1 MCKNVAN
8 AVHCSTSLIFTP
20 TDLYNVALLMLVVSC
35 MGGGAFAKLC
45 MLCSPLPPLLYLS
58 SPLSF
63 SFLLPAPSSLYPVPS
78 CSVPVPFPSL
88 WRRVLEE
95 RLSARNGCGRSPAAK
110 RFLVHF
116 QSKSAHS
123 MYCNLTTVLL
133 LLSHFYTFMS
143 RRNSGGTAMGYSYYL
158 TKMQGT
164 SRNCHWG

>member
-1 MCKNVAN
+1 MAETRCAVLTDFSLRCICSSRGSNVCGRGSPEGN
-8 AVHCSTSLIFTP
+8 TGPYRRI
-20 TDLYNVALLMLVVSC
+20 

-45 MLCSPLPPLLYLS
+45 MLCSPLSPLLYLS

-88 WRRVLEE
+88 WRRGLEE

-123 MYCNLTTVLL
+123 MYCNLNN
-133 LLSHFYTFMS
+133 SFTFTFTFLYVYVS
-143 RRNSGGTAMGYSYYL
+143 R
-158 TKMQGT
+158 K
-164 SRNCHWG
+164 